1 METNPEVQNTKT
13 SFIPKYGAYFLAFI
27 IISKIIY
34 LGVEVFYNGYLID
47 IITSAS
53 VTQESLE
60 YIESLGHNVS
70 SVGLTLLVLPFFYLL
85 YRKFITAESKVMIA
99 TLTGITLVILFF
111 VFHSLLA
118 SLMDKI
124 VEDNKSK
131 RYTSYYISAFKYG
144 MLNGSLGYESFMPKS
159 HLKNP
164 TIEDKVILSNIF
176 LLNFIDEKLI
186 DKFVARGQDQFAD
199 VFILKYGHD
208 DYIKAENKFETEVS
222 SIVDGYNKYLNKS
235 KEINEKFSKLDNAMV
250 LDAEYQDFTGKLRQK
265 YADYEKK
272 VIAFE
277 RSVNLSDSKR
287 NKTYNKLKKYF
298 DNQGYSQAKRRYKA
312 EMNRKFGHY
321 ITPSRWCNGGYCP
334 SNRAI
339 DQVVYTEG
347 YRKFIKKT
355 GGIPPDLGQRAFYK
369 HTKVKKRVISE
380 LKAKGLRVPNSFNYS
395 KAQFASA
402 YKAKINREF
411 SKVKKKF
418 SAELKQETGKY
429 IQFGLNYNQF
439 VYKFKSDFTKEVGKK
454 WGQVLYTM
462 AKAKDTSK
470 FYSKFYKPKYKDEYL
485 RDFLLTKSD
494 FNGDKHKELGDG
506 SVKHLFIPPFAIG
519 MSLIAGILNFVS
531 VVVILIFLVIRLDRL
546 DSKRQFLI
554 KGTVKLIILST
565 LILYPYYKMQEYN
578 ALEGYTALEK
588 VKESETGAK
597 YLNILEWIMV
607 YEKFG
612 YENLYKY
619 LRPTS

>member
-1 METNPEVQNTKT
+1 METNTEVQNTKA
-13 SFIPKYGAYFLAFI
+13 SLIPKYGAYFLAFI

-47 IITSAS
+47 TITSAS
-53 VTQESLE
+53 VTEESLE

-70 SVGLTLLVLPFFYLL
+70 SVGLTLLVIPFFYLL
-85 YRKFITAESKVMIA
+85 YRKFITGESTVVIPA
-99 TLTGITLVILFF
+99 LTGLTLVALFF
-111 VFHSLLA
+111 VFHTLLT

-176 LLNFIDEKLI
+176 LLNFIDERLI

-199 VFILKYGHD
+199 VFILKYGYD
-208 DYIKAENKFETEVS
+208 DYQKAEKKFEKKVS
-222 SIVDGYNKYLNKS
+222 NIVDGYNKYLQKS
-235 KEINEKFSKLDNAMV
+235 KEINKKFSKLDNAMV
-250 LDAEYQDFTGKLRQK
+250 LDAEYQDFTGKLRQR

-277 RSVNLSDSKR
+277 RSVNLSDSER
-287 NKTYNKLKKYF
+287 NKISKKLRKYF
-298 DNQGYSQAKRRYKA
+298 KYKGYAKAKRKYKA
-312 EMNRKFGHY
+312 EMNQLFGHY
-321 ITPSRWCNGGYCP
+321 ILSSRWCNGGYCP

-339 DQVVYTEG
+339 DQVFYTEG
-347 YRKFIKKT
+347 YKKFKDKSR
-355 GGIPPDLGQRAFYK
+355 GIPPDLGQRAFYK
-369 HTKVKKRVISE
+369 HPIVKKRVIAE
-380 LKAKGLRVPNSFNYS
+380 LKAKGLRVSNSFNYS
-395 KAQFASA
+395 KAQFARA

-411 SKVKKKF
+411 TKVKKKF
-418 SAELKQETGKY
+418 SAELKKETGKD
-429 IQFGLNYNQF
+429 IPFGLNYNQF
-439 VYKFKSDFTKEVGKK
+439 VYKFKSDFTKEFGEK
-454 WGQVLYTM
+454 WGNVAYKM
-462 AKAKDTSK
+462 AKAKDTSS
-470 FYSKFYKPKYKDEYL
+470 FYSKLYKPKYKDEYL
-485 RDFLLTKSD
+485 RDFLLTKND
-494 FNGDKHKELGDG
+494 FIGDEHKELGDG
-506 SVKHLFIPPFAIG
+506 AIKHLFIPPFAIG

-531 VVVILIFLVIRLDRL
+531 VVVILIFLVIRIDGLDF
-546 DSKRQFLI
+546 KKQFLI
-554 KGTVKLIILST
+554 KGTVKLIILSI

-578 ALEGYTALEK
+578 AFEGYTALEK
-588 VKESETGAK
+588 VKESETGSK
-597 YLNILEWIMV
+597 YLKLLEWIIV

-619 LRPTS
+619 LKPTQ

>member
-1 METNPEVQNTKT
+1 METNTEVQNTKT
-13 SFIPKYGAYFLAFI
+13 PLTPKYGAYFLAFI

-47 IITSAS
+47 TITSAS
-53 VTQESLE
+53 VTKESLE

-85 YRKFITAESKVMIA
+85 YRKFITGESKVMIPA
-99 TLTGITLVILFF
+99 LSGITLVVLFF
-111 VFHSLLA
+111 SFHTMLT

-159 HLKNP
+159 HLENP

-199 VFILKYGHD
+199 VFILNYGHD
-208 DYIKAENKFETEVS
+208 DYKEAEKKFETKVS
-222 SIVDGYNKYLNKS
+222 SIVDGYNKYLQKS

-265 YADYEKK
+265 YADYERK

-287 NKTYNKLKKYF
+287 NKISNKLTKYF
-298 DNQGYSQAKRRYKA
+298 KYQGYSKAKRKYKA
-312 EMNRKFGHY
+312 EMNQQFGHY

-334 SNRAI
+334 SDSAI
-339 DQVVYTEG
+339 NQVVYTEG
-347 YRKFIKKT
+347 YRKFTKKS
-355 GGIPPDLGQRAFYK
+355 GGIPPDLGQREFYK
-369 HTKVKKRVISE
+369 YPKVKKRVIAE
-380 LKAKGLRVPNSFNYS
+380 LKAKGLRVHNSFNYS
-395 KAQFASA
+395 KAQFARA

-411 SKVKKKF
+411 TKVKKKF
-418 SAELKQETGKY
+418 SAELKKETGKY

-439 VYKFKSDFTKEVGKK
+439 VYKFKSDFTKEFGKK
-454 WGQVLYTM
+454 WGNVLYKM

-485 RDFLLTKSD
+485 RDFLLTKND
-494 FNGDKHKELGDG
+494 FNNDKHKELGDG
-506 SVKHLFIPPFAIG
+506 AIKHLFIPPFAIG

-531 VVVILIFLVIRLDRL
+531 VVVILIFLVIRLDSL
-546 DSKRQFLI
+546 DAKKQFFI
-554 KGTVKLIILST
+554 KGTVKLIILSL

-578 ALEGYTALEK
+578 AFEGYIALEK

-597 YLNILEWIMV
+597 YLNLLEWIMV

-619 LRPTS
+619 LGPTQ